1 MDAVYGWVKHIIYYV
16 IFLSIVSSLLADTK
30 YEKYVRFFA
39 GMVLILLVAGPLVNG
54 LGIEEQLASAFAQLS
69 FKQEAADLDRNL
81 LGMEERRREQI
92 MAKYEEAVEEDV
104 ARMAR
109 EQGLACVS
117 VKADIEQDQTS
128 SRYSQVK
135 ALRLTVAEP
144 KKEES
149 GQPGEKK
156 VAVVQVAV
164 GKVAD
169 VEVGTE
175 APGAEGA
182 QSGSVSSGVEGM
194 QSGSVPS
201 EVEGAQSEPV
211 ASEVEGAQ
219 SETVPSE
226 AGKDKSDP
234 TSPESAPG
242 QLTDFK
248 RKVEQYY
255 ELEASDIEIQW
266 END

>member
-1 MDAVYGWVKHIIYYV
+1 MEAVYSWVKHIIYYV
-16 IFLSIVSSLLADTK
+16 IFLSIVSSLLADTR

-149 GQPGEKK
+149 GQTGEKK

-182 QSGSVSSGVEGM
+182 KSGL
-194 QSGSVPS
+194 VPS
-201 EVEGAQSEPV
+201 EDEGVQPE
-211 ASEVEGAQ
+211 
-219 SETVPSE
+219 
-226 AGKDKSDP
+226 P
-234 TSPESAPG
+234 TSPESSSG